1 MPLTA
6 GMRLGPY
13 EIVSALGA
21 GGMGEV
27 YQARDARLGRD
38 VAIKVLP
45 SEVATD
51 PDRLRRFEQEAR
63 AAAALNHSNILAL
76 YDIGSEG
83 GVAFIVTELLE
94 GRTLRHVLEEER
106 LSIARAVDVAAQIAD
121 GLAAAHARGI
131 VHRDIKPE
139 NIFITAD
146 GRAKILDFGLA
157 KSVDAGEAADTPTRS
172 ATAPHTVLGTAGYMA
187 PEQVRGQPVDHRAD
201 LFAFGTVLY
210 ELVTGRRAFTGDTV
224 LDTMSAILRE
234 APATIP
240 STADRPVP
248 PSLLRIVD
256 RCLEKSPASRF
267 QSTTD
272 LAFALKSLSVAES
285 GATLTMPALAPFT
298 SGAGPWLRAAPWA
311 LAAVL
316 AIGLGVVWYSGRGA
330 SSAVSPAVIRFT
342 IPEPEGTS
350 FGGAPMAPFA
360 AISPDGEQIVFVTAA
375 VGSQMQLWLRPLR
388 SPDASP
394 LAGTG
399 VFLADNVGG
408 ASAPM
413 PFWSPDSRSVG
424 FFSEGKLKRVDLE
437 TGVVQTIC
445 DAPQNDGAT
454 WAADGTIAFSGTDG
468 VLHQVPSRGGTAT
481 PITFAEGAGPEA
493 PHILPSFLPGGRRFL
508 FRAPTDGTIWAGS
521 LDGRP
526 PQQVLPATDSAA
538 TYAAPGFLLFVRQQV
553 LLAQRF
559 DAERLTVEG
568 DPLPIA
574 VDVRVSVGG
583 RAAFTVSSTG
593 VLVYRTGTLTAPRSL
608 IWMDRNGSEIGTAP
622 DSHARYAGRFR
633 LLEAGRRAIVHIHD
647 PDQNGG
653 DLWSLDLETGAR
665 TRITFDPGHD
675 QQPVLSPD
683 GRFVAWES
691 DRQRPPAIFRKP
703 SSGAGAAELW
713 IGTGRRVVPT
723 HWSRRWIVFDAYNP
737 DTDGWDIWFAPVDDP
752 TQARPYLETVFNE
765 RNGTLSPDER
775 WMAYE
780 SNEGGTPQVFIAA
793 FPDASEFKRPVS
805 STGHAPGWRND
816 GREIVFLAGG
826 PLSPRVSAVAIEP
839 GPDGLTP
846 SPARVLF
853 DPRMSPVSPEG
864 GMTPDGQRFLL
875 TSNPELGLRTALPLS
890 VIVNWP
896 ALVAGR

>member
-1 MPLTA
+1 MPLTS

-13 EIVSALGA
+13 EIGAPLGA

-27 YQARDARLGRD
+27 YRARDPRLERD

-45 SEVATD
+45 SEVAAD

-76 YDIGSEG
+76 YDIGSEDG
-83 GVAFIVTELLE
+83 LAFIVTELLE

-157 KSVDAGEAADTPTRS
+157 KSVDAGEAGDTPTRS

-330 SSAVSPAVIRFT
+330 SSAVPPAVIRFT

-454 WAADGTIAFSGTDG
+454 WADDGTIAFSGTDQ

-493 PHILPSFLPGGRRFL
+493 PHSLPSFLPGGRRFL
-508 FRAPTDGTIWAGS
+508 FRAPTDGTTWAGS

-574 VDVRVSVGG
+574 VDVRVIEG
-583 RAAFTVSSTG
+583 
-593 VLVYRTGTLTAPRSL
+593 
-608 IWMDRNGSEIGTAP
+608 
-622 DSHARYAGRFR
+622 AGRPSR
-633 LLEAGRRAIVHIHD
+633 SRRRACSCIE
-647 PDQNGG
+647 PAA
-653 DLWSLDLETGAR
+653 S
-665 TRITFDPGHD
+665 
-675 QQPVLSPD
+675 
-683 GRFVAWES
+683 
-691 DRQRPPAIFRKP
+691 RPP
-703 SSGAGAAELW
+703 
-713 IGTGRRVVPT
+713 
-723 HWSRRWIVFDAYNP
+723 
-737 DTDGWDIWFAPVDDP
+737 DP
-752 TQARPYLETVFNE
+752 
-765 RNGTLSPDER
+765 
-775 WMAYE
+775 
-780 SNEGGTPQVFIAA
+780 
-793 FPDASEFKRPVS
+793 
-805 STGHAPGWRND
+805 
-816 GREIVFLAGG
+816 
-826 PLSPRVSAVAIEP
+826 
-839 GPDGLTP
+839 
-846 SPARVLF
+846 
-853 DPRMSPVSPEG
+853 
-864 GMTPDGQRFLL
+864 
-875 TSNPELGLRTALPLS
+875 
-890 VIVNWP
+890 
-896 ALVAGR
+896 

>member
-6 GMRLGPY
+6 GTRLGPY
-13 EIVSALGA
+13 QIVLAVGA

-27 YQARDARLGRD
+27 YQARDPRLGRD

-45 SEVATD
+45 AEVAAD

-76 YDIGSEG
+76 YDIGSEDG
-83 GVAFIVTELLE
+83 LAFIVTELLE
-94 GRTLRHVLEEER
+94 GRTLRHILEEER
-106 LSIARAVDVAAQIAD
+106 LSISRAVDVAAQVAD

-157 KSVDAGEAADTPTRS
+157 KSVDAGQVADTPTRS

-201 LFAFGTVLY
+201 LFAFGALLY

-234 APATIP
+234 APVAIP
-240 STADRPVP
+240 STTDRPVP
-248 PSLLRIVD
+248 PSLLRIVE
-256 RCLEKSPASRF
+256 RCLEKSPAARF

-285 GATLTMPALAPFT
+285 GATGPLAALPAPA
-298 SGAGPWLRAAPWA
+298 SSAGRWMRAAPWA
-311 LAAVL
+311 LAALL
-316 AIGLGVVWYSGRGA
+316 ALALGGVWFVGRSATSAALPGVV
-330 SSAVSPAVIRFT
+330 RFT
-342 IPEPEGTS
+342 IPEPEGVS
-350 FGGAPMAPFA
+350 FENAPMAPFA
-360 AISPDGEQIVFVTAA
+360 AISPDGEQLVFVAA
-375 VGSQMQLWLRPLR
+375 ASGSGMRLWLRPLR
-388 SPDASP
+388 RVDASP
-394 LAGTG
+394 IAGTDVPG
-399 VFLADNVGG
+399 DYGGG

-445 DAPQNDGAT
+445 DAPENNGGT
-454 WAADGTIAFSGTDG
+454 WAADGTIAFSGTG
-468 VLHQVPSRGGTAT
+468 QVLHQVPSRGGTAT

-493 PHILPSFLPGGRRFL
+493 PHGLPSFLPDGRRFF
-508 FRAPTDGTIWAGS
+508 FRAGTDGTIWAGW

-574 VDVRVSVGG
+574 VDVRVTGRG
-583 RAAFTVSSTG
+583 RAAFTISSTG
-593 VLVYRTGTLTAPRSL
+593 VLVYRTGTFMAARSL
-608 IWMDRNGSEIGTAP
+608 IWMDRNGSEIGTVP
-622 DSHARYAGRFR
+622 DSLARYAGRFR
-633 LLEAGRRAIVHIHD
+633 LLEAGRRAIVHIYD

-675 QQPVLSPD
+675 QHPVLSPD

-691 DRQRPPAIFRKP
+691 DRQRPSAIFRKP
-703 SSGAGAAELW
+703 TSGVGAAELW

-723 HWSRRWIVFDAYNP
+723 HWSTRWIVFDAYNP
-737 DTDGWDIWFAPVDDP
+737 DTDDWDIWFAPVDDP

-780 SNEGGTPQVFIAA
+780 SNEGGTSQIFIAA
-793 FPDASEFKRPVS
+793 FPDASAFKRPVS
-805 STGHAPGWRND
+805 GTGQAPGWRDD
-816 GREIVFLAGG
+816 GRELVFLARGTL
-826 PLSPRVSAVAIEP
+826 LSPMISAVAIEP
-839 GPDGLTP
+839 GPDGLTL

-853 DPRMSPVSPEG
+853 DPRMSPVSPAS

-875 TSNPELGLRTALPLS
+875 TSNPELGIRTAPPLS

-896 ALVAGR
+896 ALIAGR